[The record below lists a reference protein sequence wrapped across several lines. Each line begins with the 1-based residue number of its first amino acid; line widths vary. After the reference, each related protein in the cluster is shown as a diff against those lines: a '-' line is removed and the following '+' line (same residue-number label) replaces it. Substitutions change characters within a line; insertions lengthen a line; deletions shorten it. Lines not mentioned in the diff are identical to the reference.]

1 MHFHELGFNQFVK
14 IGEIEPVYEL
24 ETSLEDVL
32 CLEFVCID
40 GLEETPLFLVG

>member
-1 MHFHELGFNQFVK
+1 MHFHELRFNQFVK

-40 GLEETPLFLVG
+40 GFKENPFVLVV